1 MEEIKKTYPGRP
13 VILAALRVDLRK
25 EPRTI
30 ESLEALGDQPCS
42 LAEVCYKAQDAND
55 HSKLIYDQGRRI
67 MERIGAVDY
76 VECSAKTGEGVD
88 GLFHEIALR
97 GLESKQE
104 LRRGKGIWPFKRR
117 SLRSRWRS
125 A

>member
-1 MEEIKKTYPGRP
+1 M
-13 VILAALRVDLRK
+13 
-25 EPRTI
+25 
-30 ESLEALGDQPCS
+30 
-42 LAEVCYKAQDAND
+42 
-55 HSKLIYDQGRRI
+55 LICGQGRRI
-67 MERIGAVDY
+67 MERIGAVYY
-76 VECSAKTGEGVD
+76 VKFSAKTGEGVD

-104 LRRGKGIWPFKRR
+104 LRGRKGIWPFEMR